1 MANIKRILSFDVGI
15 INLAYCLMEINE
27 TSKTFKI
34 NRWGI
39 IDLADNRNTCIF
51 SKRGGECCDKIA
63 KYIVKID
70 DDNCKY
76 YCKAHSSKAE
86 LTVHDVDFQW
96 LDVKKGGTCS
106 SCKKKSEYYSELIDG
121 EYCNVHKKS
130 AMNNN
135 NYRCA
140 AKKCQE
146 PITKGI
152 YCKSNDKDTL
162 VQGWCCNHFTEEY
175 DTYIKKKTKKVS
187 QNSNKI
193 SLSVLGSSMYQKL
206 DQIPELLM
214 VDEVFVENQ
223 PSLINPTMK
232 TVSAMLFSYFIMRGV
247 YEKVK
252 NNSTIKNILFCS
264 PSNKI
269 KVGGQA
275 ASDKLESTKTDNV
288 YKITKTLAVKFCKA
302 LIGDNQE
309 WINLIDSH
317 KKKDDMADAFLQGFI
332 KVFGSEIPAHY
343 AEKINQVDVNASD
356 KKPVKTLVDKTVIKP
371 VRKRAKKSVKADT
384 NDTDDTNDKNNNT
397 SNDDISSLN
406 KKNEMLIKIGKKK

>member
-1 MANIKRILSFDVGI
+1 MANIKKILSFDVGI
-15 INLAYCLMEINE
+15 INLAYCLMEIDE
-27 TSKTFKI
+27 ISKTFKI
-34 NRWGI
+34 NRWGV

-51 SKRGGECCDKIA
+51 SKRDGECCDKIA

-86 LTVHDVDFQW
+86 LTVFPVEFKW
-96 LDVKKGGTCS
+96 MEAKKGGTCS
-106 SCKKKSEYYSELIDG
+106 LCKKKSEYYSELIEG
-121 EYCNVHKKS
+121 EYCNSHKKT

-140 AKKCQE
+140 AKRCHE
-146 PITKGI
+146 SITKGI
-152 YCKSNDKDTL
+152 YAKSNDKDIL
-162 VQGWCCNHFTEEY
+162 VQGWCCNHFDEEY
-175 DTYIKKKTKKVS
+175 AGYIKKKTKKVA

-232 TVSAMLFSYFIMRGV
+232 TISAMLFSYFIMRGV
-247 YEKVK
+247 YEKDK
-252 NNSTIKNILFCS
+252 YNSTIKNILFCS

-332 KVFGSEIPAHY
+332 KVFGSAIPVHY
-343 AEKINQVDVNASD
+343 ADKINQVDVNASD
-356 KKPVKTLVDKTVIKP
+356 KKVKPIKPDKKPVKKRNKP
-371 VRKRAKKSVKADT
+371 ININPNNT
-384 NDTDDTNDKNNNT
+384 NDNVNDN
-397 SNDDISSLN
+397 SCVDN
-406 KKNEMLIKIGKKK
+406 KENKMTIKIGKKK